1 MSYKILY
8 AYDPKELANHVAMN
22 ATLTRGAVQI
32 DETGAPVYKII
43 QAGTLDTWAL
53 VLPVDKARENSITV
67 QMYALCT
74 TINTLLNTTGKA
86 ESVHIE
92 ALGFEHGGLE
102 KFNIT
107 ITVES
112 VICGNTETAIVKR
125 GTSLDG
131 IVALNNA
138 LQSLV
143 NNHHI
148 WGKEH
153 E

>member
-8 AYDPKELANHVAMN
+8 AYDPKELADHVAMGVTFSN
-22 ATLTRGAVQI
+22 GSVQI

-43 QAGTLDTWAL
+43 QAGTLETLAL

-74 TINTLLNTTGKA
+74 TINTMLKTKA
-86 ESVHIE
+86 ESVQIE
-92 ALGFEHGGLE
+92 ALGVDHGGLE

-107 ITVES
+107 IKVES
-112 VICGNTETAIVKR
+112 VICGNTEKIIVNR

-131 IVALNNA
+131 IVALNNV

-148 WGKEH
+148 WGE
-153 E
+153 ENE